1 MTPGIP
7 TTTTTSHGP
16 GTPAPDLAAGGLL
29 PEDGTAGSLLARV
42 WNPDADGPSP
52 AAVRADGVY
61 DISGDFSTV
70 SLLCEEKD
78 PAAALREAAGPRIAG
93 VDELLAQTVR
103 SPDDPRVA
111 RFLAPTDLQPVKAAG
126 VTFAA
131 SMVERLIEE
140 RAKGDPGAA
149 AGIRAELAE
158 VLGGDLRSL
167 RPGTPEAAEV
177 KRRLVARG
185 DWSQYLEVGIGPDAE
200 IFTKAL
206 PLSAVGPAGR
216 AGVLRES
223 RWNNPEPEVGLVVS
237 SRGEIV
243 GATLGNDVNLRDYEG
258 RSALLLPK
266 AKDNNASCVLGPF
279 VRLFDATFGLDHVRS
294 TTVRMEVAGAD
305 GYLLQGTSSQAESS
319 RTPEDLVRQLMGEHH
334 QYPDGVVLLLGTMF
348 APVND
353 RDEPGRGF
361 THRPGD
367 VVRISTPELGTLAH
381 EVRHSQDCAPWVYGV
396 RALMSGLARRGLL

>member
-1 MTPGIP
+1 MTSDIP
-7 TTTTTSHGP
+7 TTTVTLELSAEAT
-16 GTPAPDLAAGGLL
+16 L
-29 PEDGTAGSLLARV
+29 PEDGTAGSLLARI
-42 WNPDADGPSP
+42 WNPEVDGPSP
-52 AAVRADGVY
+52 AAVREDGVY

-70 SLLCEEKD
+70 SRLCEEKQ
-78 PAAALREAAGPRIAG
+78 PAAALAEATGPRIG
-93 VDELLAQTVR
+93 SVDELLAQTVR
-103 SPDDPRVA
+103 RPDDPGVA
-111 RFLAPTDLQPVKAAG
+111 HFLAPVDLQPVKAAG
-126 VTFAA
+126 VTFAS

-149 AGIRAELAE
+149 AAIRAELAE

-206 PLSAVGPAGR
+206 PLSAVGPGSR

-223 RWNNPEPEVGLVVS
+223 EWNNPEPEVGLVVS
-237 SRGEIV
+237 SQGEIV
-243 GATLGNDVNLRDYEG
+243 GATLGNDINLRDYEG

-279 VRLFDATFGLDHVRS
+279 VRLFDDTFGLDDVRS
-294 TTVRMEVAGAD
+294 ATVRLEVYGTD
-305 GYLLQGTSSQAESS
+305 GYVLIGNSSQGETS
-319 RTPEDLVRQLMGEHH
+319 RAPEDLVRQLMGAHH

-353 RDEPGRGF
+353 RGEPGRGF
-361 THRPGD
+361 SHRPGD

-381 EVRHSQDCAPWVYGV
+381 EIRHSQDCTPWTYGV
-396 RALMSGLARRGLL
+396 RALMAGLARRGLL

>member
-1 MTPGIP
+1 MTPDNP
-7 TTTTTSHGP
+7 H
-16 GTPAPDLAAGGLL
+16 AAVALELTAGSTL
-29 PEDGTAGSLLARV
+29 PQDGTAGSLLARI
-42 WNPDADGPSP
+42 WNPEVAGPSP
-52 AAVRADGVY
+52 AVVREDGVH
-61 DISGDFSTV
+61 DISGTFPTV
-70 SLLCEEKD
+70 SLLCEEEQ
-78 PAAALREAAGPRIAG
+78 PAAALREADGPRIG
-93 VDELLAQTVR
+93 GLDELLAQTVR
-103 SPDDPRVA
+103 NPDDPSVA
-111 RFLAPTDLQPVKAAG
+111 RFLAPVDLQPVKAAG

-140 RAKGDPGAA
+140 RAKGDPAAA

-158 VLGGDLRSL
+158 VLGGDLHGL

-206 PLSAVGPAGR
+206 PLSAVGPGSR

-223 RWNNPEPEVGLVVS
+223 EWNNPEPEVALVVS
-237 SRGEIV
+237 SRGAIV
-243 GATLGNDVNLRDYEG
+243 GATLGNDINLRDYEG

-279 VRLFDATFGLDHVRS
+279 IRLFDDTFGLDAIRS
-294 TTVRMEVAGAD
+294 TTVRLEVYGRD
-305 GYLLQGTSSQAESS
+305 GYVLCGKSSQGRSS
-319 RTPEDLVRQLMGEHH
+319 RAPEDLVRQLMGEHH

-361 THRPGD
+361 THHPGD
-367 VVRISTPELGTLAH
+367 VVRVSTPELGTLAH
-381 EVRHSQDCAPWVYGV
+381 EIRYSQECAPWTYGV
-396 RALMSGLARRGLL
+396 RVLMTGLARRGLL